1 MKSDY
6 SRNVEMICPVCGS
19 KTFEYDTE
27 IEDGD
32 VKCISCERVF
42 TRQELFDANQEN
54 MNINLEEIQQEVV
67 KDTADEINKMLKK
80 TFGNNKNF
88 KIK

>member
-6 SRNVEMICPVCGS
+6 SKNVELICPVCGS

-32 VKCISCERVF
+32 VTCISCKKVF
-42 TRQELFDANQEN
+42 TREELFEVNQEN
-54 MNINLEEIQQEVV
+54 MNINLEELKQEVL
-67 KDTADEINKMLKK
+67 KDTSDEIHKMFKK

-88 KIK
+88 TIK